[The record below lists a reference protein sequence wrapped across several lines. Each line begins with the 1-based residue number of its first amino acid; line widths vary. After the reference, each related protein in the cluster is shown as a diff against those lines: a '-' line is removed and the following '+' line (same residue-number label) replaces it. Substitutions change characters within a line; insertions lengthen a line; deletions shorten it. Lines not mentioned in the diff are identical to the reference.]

1 MRFRHAPDR
10 IGISRMHFAA
20 RIAALLLCAAGG
32 SAPAASDTSGTNAAS
47 AISKEGFRIAS
58 YNVENY
64 LPMTRRIDGQ
74 LRANAGKPETQKQ
87 AVVGMIAAVQ
97 PDVLGLMEIGEPG
110 QFEDLRRRL
119 RKAVIE
125 FPHAEYLQSADP
137 TRHVALLS
145 RHPIVERHSQNEIP
159 LRVNGVTLHSPRGI
173 LDVTVE
179 QAPGRR
185 LRILCVHLKAKL
197 DVAEYDQAGLREA
210 EAHYLRRRVR
220 EILNGDPGVRLVLM
234 GDFNDT
240 KNEKAILQIQGKPE
254 WPDSLRA
261 LPLADDRGE
270 FWTQYWSAADI
281 YSRID
286 YIMVCKRLEPEID
299 PAESGVA
306 RPSFWNEASDHC
318 PVFLTLKNPSPA
330 TATTPSNSP

>member
-1 MRFRHAPDR
+1 M
-10 IGISRMHFAA
+10 GVGA
-20 RIAALLLCAAGG
+20 RIAACVLFLCYAAGF
-32 SAPAASDTSGTNAAS
+32 APAASDASGTPQTNAVS
-47 AISKEGFRIAS
+47 APFGEGLRIAA

-64 LPMTRRIDGQ
+64 LPMTRRIEGQ
-74 LRANAGKPETQKQ
+74 LRTNAGKPESEKQ
-87 AVVGMIAAVQ
+87 AVVRMITTVH

-119 RKAVIE
+119 RKAGME

-137 TRHVALLS
+137 DRHVALLS
-145 RHPIVERHSQNEIP
+145 RHPIVERHSQHDIP
-159 LRVNGVTLHSPRGI
+159 LRVNGITLHSPRGI

-179 QAPGRR
+179 ESPGKRI
-185 LRILCVHLKAKL
+185 RILCVHLKAKL
-197 DVAEYDQAGLREA
+197 DVAEYDQAGLRDA
-210 EAHYLRRRVR
+210 EAQYLRRLVR
-220 EILNGDPGVRLVLM
+220 EILSGDPGIRLVLM

-240 KNEKAILQIQGKPE
+240 KNEKTIWKIQGKRE
-254 WPDSLRA
+254 WPDSLKA

-270 FWTQYWSAADI
+270 FWTQYWQAADI

-299 PAESGVA
+299 PAGSGVA
-306 RPSFWNEASDHC
+306 RPPFWNEASDHC

-330 TATTPSNSP
+330 TATTRRNSP